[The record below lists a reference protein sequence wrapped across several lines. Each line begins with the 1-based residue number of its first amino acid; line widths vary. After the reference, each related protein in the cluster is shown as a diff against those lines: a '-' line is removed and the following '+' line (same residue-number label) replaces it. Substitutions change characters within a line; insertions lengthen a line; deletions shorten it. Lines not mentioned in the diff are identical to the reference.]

1 MFKYMSGP
9 SLVIIQLF
17 PLFFTIYVTS
27 FGTKAIANFNS
38 IQLAR
43 KSWTRQMSLKSSQ
56 RKKKR
61 ASRTRLIQEH
71 SKNFKMKTS
80 RRKSVDWSHWLSELL
95 KVYHLQSN
103 LKQKCRHCGHPFK
116 FQIHRQYYVLLQFC
130 SLKLTSPKKRLP
142 NLWFPN
148 DLVYCYSRSS
158 CLHSQLV
165 INKRAPAKV
174 REFCEQLWSMYACY
188 K

>member
-1 MFKYMSGP
+1 MSGP

-95 KVYHLQSN
+95 TVVSLTIHFKTKMSSLRSTLQSSN
-103 LKQKCRHCGHPFK
+103 SDNIMYP
-116 FQIHRQYYVLLQFC
+116 C
-130 SLKLTSPKKRLP
+130 S
-142 NLWFPN
+142 F
-148 DLVYCYSRSS
+148 VSS
-158 CLHSQLV
+158 
-165 INKRAPAKV
+165 N
-174 REFCEQLWSMYACY
+174 
-188 K
+188 